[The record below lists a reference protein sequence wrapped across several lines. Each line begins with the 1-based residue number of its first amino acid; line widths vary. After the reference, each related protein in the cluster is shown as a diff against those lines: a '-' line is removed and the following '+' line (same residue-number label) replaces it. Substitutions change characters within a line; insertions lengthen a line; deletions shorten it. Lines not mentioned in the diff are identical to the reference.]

1 MNKYSYLFINSS
13 TSNKAFSIDFLSMS
27 IIKCT
32 KDNYDDDRFYVL
44 TGGKQNITLFNIGIY
59 VVYLLLIYL
68 FLYFVL
74 LLLAK
79 MNDKIFNGEI
89 NAIDESGLFL
99 ILIGI
104 IILFSSVYLMIYKF
118 IFKIFVYNSYTLIN
132 QEHANIDR
140 IIAKYILIKD
150 NTGNILIDENFFII
164 LFDPSRIDEINELF
178 LSCKD
183 ICIYNRNH
191 LLSFTK
197 YDVFQNSLEKL
208 NKICYGI

>member
-1 MNKYSYLFINSS
+1 
-13 TSNKAFSIDFLSMS
+13 
-27 IIKCT
+27 
-32 KDNYDDDRFYVL
+32 
-44 TGGKQNITLFNIGIY
+44 
-59 VVYLLLIYL
+59 
-68 FLYFVL
+68 
-74 LLLAK
+74 

-178 LSCKD
+178 KQGIITKDKTNCLEQKILIFNILS
-183 ICIYNRNH
+183 R
-191 LLSFTK
+191 
-197 YDVFQNSLEKL
+197 
-208 NKICYGI
+208 